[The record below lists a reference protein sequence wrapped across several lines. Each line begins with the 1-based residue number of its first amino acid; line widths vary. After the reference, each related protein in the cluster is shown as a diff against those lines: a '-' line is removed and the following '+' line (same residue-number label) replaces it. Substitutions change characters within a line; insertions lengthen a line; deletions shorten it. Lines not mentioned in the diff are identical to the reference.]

1 MSQAQ
6 EVHSISVVV
15 PVYRGTESI
24 LALVEELAAYT
35 DGFTTSAGHH
45 AKVGEVLLV
54 HDHGPKGPDA
64 ALRDLAKAH
73 EFVRPV
79 WLSRNFGQHA
89 ATMAGMAS
97 SGGDWIATMDEDGQH
112 DPAFLGDLL
121 DTALA
126 EHAAIVYAKPSN
138 PPPHGFM
145 RNATSKG
152 AKRVVGVLTGGP
164 EALSY
169 HSYRLVIGEIGRSVA
184 SFAGPGVYLD
194 VALGWIAS
202 DVTTCP
208 VTLRDEGGLAS
219 SYNYRSLTSHFWRM
233 VLTSGT
239 RLLRLVSLLGA
250 TFAAL
255 GVAFSVVLVI
265 LRLSGETGFAGY
277 TSLMCVLLVGT
288 GAVLFSLGLI
298 AEYIGVSVNMA
309 MGKPLYLI
317 VHDAEDGPHGRT
329 KR

>member
-1 MSQAQ
+1 MSVAQ

-15 PVYRGTESI
+15 PVYRGTDSI
-24 LALVEELAAYT
+24 VALVEELAAYT
-35 DGFTTSAGHH
+35 DGFTTAAGHR
-45 AKVGEVLLV
+45 ARVGEVLLV
-54 HDHGPKGPDA
+54 HDHGPKGPDVV
-64 ALRDLAKAH
+64 LRDLAKAH
-73 EFVRPV
+73 DFVRPV

-126 EHAAIVYAKPSN
+126 ERAAIVYARPTN

-152 AKRVVGVLTGGP
+152 AKRVVKALTGGQ
-164 EALSY
+164 ESLVY
-169 HSYRLVIGEIGRSVA
+169 HSYRFVIGEVGRSVA

-202 DVTTCP
+202 DIATCP
-208 VTLRDEGGLAS
+208 VTLRDEGGLPS
-219 SYNYRSLTSHFWRM
+219 SYNYRTLTSHFWRM

-239 RLLRLVSLLGA
+239 RLLRLVSVLGA

-255 GVAFSVVLVI
+255 GVAFAVVLAI
-265 LRLSGETGFAGY
+265 LRLSGDQGAAGY
-277 TSLMCVLLVGT
+277 TSLMCVLLVST
-288 GAVLFSLGLI
+288 GAILFALGLI
-298 AEYIGVSVNMA
+298 AEYLGVAVNMA

-329 KR
+329 HR